1 MKIETMEETKL
12 DAVTFQVPSPDGTM
26 FVTVTEDR
34 AGKPIAVFIH
44 IGKAG
49 APIAAWSNALARML
63 TLALDHGATI
73 NDVLVELSN
82 QTTDKIRLTQSGE
95 SIRSGVE
102 GVCNALMQY
111 KRAKFEEVRLTLG
124 DMEAHRGPR
133 LGS

>member
-1 MKIETMEETKL
+1 MKIETMADDKL
-12 DAVTFQVPSPDGTM
+12 DAVTIQVPSPDGTM
-26 FVTVTEDR
+26 FVTITEDKS
-34 AGKPIAVFIH
+34 GKPIAVFIH

-82 QTTDKIRLTQSGE
+82 QTSDRIRITNNGE

-102 GVCNALMQY
+102 AVCSALMQY
-111 KRAKFEEVRLTLG
+111 KRSKFDEVRATLG
-124 DMEAHRGPR
+124 DLEAHRGPR

>member
-12 DAVTFQVPSPDGTM
+12 DAITFQVPSPDGTM

-49 APIAAWSNALARML
+49 APIAAWSNALARMIS
-63 TLALDHGATI
+63 LALDHGATI
-73 NDVLVELSN
+73 NDIMVELSN
-82 QTTDKIRLTQSGE
+82 QTSDKIRMTTQGE
-95 SIRSGVE
+95 SIRSSIE
-102 GVCNALMQY
+102 AVCHALMQY
-111 KRAKFEEVRLTLG
+111 KRAKFDEVRGTLG

-133 LGS
+133 LGG

>member
-1 MKIETMEETKL
+1 MKIETMEDTKL
-12 DAVTFQVPSPDGTM
+12 DAITFQVPSPDGTM
-26 FVTVTEDR
+26 FVTVTEDKS
-34 AGKPIAVFIH
+34 GKPIAVFIH

-82 QTTDKIRLTQSGE
+82 QTTDKIRMTSNGE
-95 SIRSGVE
+95 SIRSSVE
-102 GVCNALMQY
+102 AICSALMQY
-111 KRAKFEEVRLTLG
+111 KRAKFDGIRATLG

-133 LGS
+133 LDG